1 MEPIFLISISAT
13 KSGVAVIIFALKV
26 IFVWQKSF
34 QVSLLKNYS
43 ERKVNKIVDAM
54 QVEEFLDGDCITRW
68 VDFIDLNIG
77 HLTRGHYLRMEFRQG
92 SFGETFY
99 IILDGEVEVSLK
111 QKGFI
116 RTMVGGDYFGEMA
129 LLNEAALR

>member
-1 MEPIFLISISAT
+1 M
-13 KSGVAVIIFALKV
+13 
-26 IFVWQKSF
+26 
-34 QVSLLKNYS
+34 KNYS

-68 VDFIDLNIG
+68 VILNHMRWG
-77 HLTRGHYLRMEFRQG
+77 HFWPFKFRQG

>member
-1 MEPIFLISISAT
+1 MAPLFLISTSVT
-13 KSGVAVIIFALKV
+13 NSDVAVIIFKLRV

-68 VDFIDLNIG
+68 VDFIDLNIA
-77 HLTRGHYLRMEFRQG
+77 YYN
-92 SFGETFY
+92 S
-99 IILDGEVEVSLK
+99 II
-111 QKGFI
+111 
-116 RTMVGGDYFGEMA
+116 
-129 LLNEAALR
+129 

>member
-1 MEPIFLISISAT
+1 
-13 KSGVAVIIFALKV
+13 
-26 IFVWQKSF
+26 
-34 QVSLLKNYS
+34 
-43 ERKVNKIVDAM
+43 M

>member
-1 MEPIFLISISAT
+1 
-13 KSGVAVIIFALKV
+13 
-26 IFVWQKSF
+26 
-34 QVSLLKNYS
+34 
-43 ERKVNKIVDAM
+43 M

-68 VDFIDLNIG
+68 VYMAWVRFWP
-77 HLTRGHYLRMEFRQG
+77 TYFRQG

>member
-1 MEPIFLISISAT
+1 MEPIFLISTIVTNSD
-13 KSGVAVIIFALKV
+13 VAVIIFALKV
-26 IFVWQKSF
+26 IFVWQKLF

-77 HLTRGHYLRMEFRQG
+77 HMT
-92 SFGETFY
+92 
-99 IILDGEVEVSLK
+99 
-111 QKGFI
+111 
-116 RTMVGGDYFGEMA
+116 
-129 LLNEAALR
+129 

>member
-1 MEPIFLISISAT
+1 MEPIFLISLSVINSD
-13 KSGVAVIIFALKV
+13 VAVIIFALRV

-77 HLTRGHYLRMEFRQG
+77 HMT
-92 SFGETFY
+92 
-99 IILDGEVEVSLK
+99 
-111 QKGFI
+111 
-116 RTMVGGDYFGEMA
+116 
-129 LLNEAALR
+129 

>member
-1 MEPIFLISISAT
+1 
-13 KSGVAVIIFALKV
+13 
-26 IFVWQKSF
+26 
-34 QVSLLKNYS
+34 VSLLKNYS

-68 VDFIDLNIG
+68 VDFIDLNIAYYIG
-77 HLTRGHYLRMEFRQG
+77 HMTWGHYLRMKFRQG

>member
-1 MEPIFLISISAT
+1 MEPIFLISLSVINSD
-13 KSGVAVIIFALKV
+13 VAVIIFALRV

-68 VDFIDLNIG
+68 VEFID
-77 HLTRGHYLRMEFRQG
+77 HMTWGHYLRMKFRQG

>member
-1 MEPIFLISISAT
+1 MEPIFLISLSVINSD
-13 KSGVAVIIFALKV
+13 VAVIIFALKV
-26 IFVWQKSF
+26 ISVWQKSF

-77 HLTRGHYLRMEFRQG
+77 HMT
-92 SFGETFY
+92 
-99 IILDGEVEVSLK
+99 
-111 QKGFI
+111 
-116 RTMVGGDYFGEMA
+116 
-129 LLNEAALR
+129 

>member
-1 MEPIFLISISAT
+1 
-13 KSGVAVIIFALKV
+13 
-26 IFVWQKSF
+26 
-34 QVSLLKNYS
+34 
-43 ERKVNKIVDAM
+43 M

-68 VDFIDLNIG
+68 VDYYGPRDLIWGNMIYG
-77 HLTRGHYLRMEFRQG
+77 HSWPMKFRQG

>member
-1 MEPIFLISISAT
+1 
-13 KSGVAVIIFALKV
+13 
-26 IFVWQKSF
+26 
-34 QVSLLKNYS
+34 
-43 ERKVNKIVDAM
+43 M

-68 VDFIDLNIG
+68 VSMTWVRFWP
-77 HLTRGHYLRMEFRQG
+77 TYFRQG

>member
-1 MEPIFLISISAT
+1 M
-13 KSGVAVIIFALKV
+13 K
-26 IFVWQKSF
+26 
-34 QVSLLKNYS
+34 
-43 ERKVNKIVDAM
+43 
-54 QVEEFLDGDCITRW
+54 
-68 VDFIDLNIG
+68 
-77 HLTRGHYLRMEFRQG
+77 FRQG

>member
-1 MEPIFLISISAT
+1 MSKIL
-13 KSGVAVIIFALKV
+13 
-26 IFVWQKSF
+26 

-68 VDFIDLNIG
+68 VDHPDLICG
-77 HLTRGHYLRMEFRQG
+77 HFWKMKFRQG

>member
-1 MEPIFLISISAT
+1 MEPIFLISTSVT
-13 KSGVAVIIFALKV
+13 NSDVAVIIFALKV

-77 HLTRGHYLRMEFRQG
+77 HMT
-92 SFGETFY
+92 
-99 IILDGEVEVSLK
+99 
-111 QKGFI
+111 
-116 RTMVGGDYFGEMA
+116 
-129 LLNEAALR
+129 